1 MSRFYIFD
9 PPEAMDRPLCSS
21 FGWTMW
27 IARSEP
33 DKPDRD
39 KRPAERQGSEYQEF
53 KIVNGE

>member
-27 IARSEP
+27 IARTEP
-33 DKPDRD
+33 DKLDRD

-53 KIVNGE
+53 KIVRGA

>member
-27 IARSEP
+27 IARTEP
-33 DKPDRD
+33 D

-53 KIVNGE
+53 KIVRGE

>member
-27 IARSEP
+27 IARTEP
-33 DKPDRD
+33 DKLDRD
-39 KRPAERQGSEYQEF
+39 KRPTERQGSEYQEF
-53 KIVNGE
+53 KNVKGE

>member
-27 IARSEP
+27 IARTEP

-39 KRPAERQGSEYQEF
+39 IRPAERQGSEYQDF
-53 KIVNGE
+53 KIVKGE

>member
-27 IARSEP
+27 IARTES

-39 KRPAERQGSEYQEF
+39 KRPVERQGSEYQEL
-53 KIVNGE
+53 KIVKGE

>member
-27 IARSEP
+27 IARTEP
-33 DKPDRD
+33 DKLDRD

-53 KIVNGE
+53 KIVRGE

>member
-9 PPEAMDRPLCSS
+9 PPEAIDRPLCSS

-27 IARSEP
+27 IARTEP

-39 KRPAERQGSEYQEF
+39 KRPVERQGSERQES
-53 KIVNGE
+53 KIVKGE

>member
-9 PPEAMDRPLCSS
+9 PPEAMDRPVCSS

-39 KRPAERQGSEYQEF
+39 KRPAERQGSEYQDV
-53 KIVNGE
+53 KIVKGE